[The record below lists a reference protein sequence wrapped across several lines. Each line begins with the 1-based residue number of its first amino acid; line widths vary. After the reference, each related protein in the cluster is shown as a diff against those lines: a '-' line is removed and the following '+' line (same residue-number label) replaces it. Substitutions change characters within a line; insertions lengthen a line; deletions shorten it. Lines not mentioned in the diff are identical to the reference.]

1 MSGSLLCLLG
11 VSLCLSGALA
21 MYAGTDVVELTPS
34 NFQKEVIRG
43 DAVWIVE
50 FYAPWCGH
58 CVRLGPE
65 YKKAASALKGVVKVG
80 AVNADEHQSL
90 GGQYGVKGFPTIKIF
105 GKNKNKP
112 EDYQGARDAK
122 GLIDG
127 GLAAARKMVN
137 EQSGGKAGGGGGG
150 GSKSNSEPGGGKDV
164 IELTEANWRKKVG
177 NTEKGI
183 LVEFYAPWCGH
194 CKSLAGPWADAASQL
209 KGKMDLGALDATVH
223 GSIAQQY
230 GVQGYPTIKYFAP
243 GSTEPE
249 DYNGGRTA
257 SDIVKF
263 AEEKAAENL
272 TPPEVVQI
280 TSEASVEAGCANHP
294 LCVIAFLPHILD
306 CDANCR
312 NGHIEDMTKL
322 GDKYKK
328 KDWGWLWSEG
338 MAQPD
343 LEAAVEVGGFGYP
356 AMVVLSHKKMKY
368 STLTGSFSYDGMN
381 EFLRDLSYG
390 KGRTNPVKGAKI
402 PKIAQIDAWDGK
414 DGELPEE
421 EDIDLSDVDLDDH
434 DEL

>member
-1 MSGSLLCLLG
+1 M
-11 VSLCLSGALA
+11 
-21 MYAGTDVVELTPS
+21 
-34 NFQKEVIRG
+34 
-43 DAVWIVE
+43 
-50 FYAPWCGH
+50 
-58 CVRLGPE
+58 
-65 YKKAASALKGVVKVG
+65 G
-80 AVNADEHQSL
+80 AVNADEHREL
-90 GGQYGVKGFPTIKIF
+90 GGQYGIQGFPTIKIF
-105 GKNKNKP
+105 GRNKNKP
-112 EDYQGARDAK
+112 EDYQGSRDAK
-122 GLIDG
+122 GMIDG

-164 IELTEANWRKKVG
+164 IELTEGNWKKKVL
-177 NTEKGI
+177 NNEKGI
-183 LVEFYAPWCGH
+183 LVEFFAPWCGH

-263 AEEKAAENL
+263 AEEKASENL
-272 TPPEVVQI
+272 PPPEVVQI
-280 TSEASVEAGCANHP
+280 TDTKSVEAGCEGHP

-306 CDANCR
+306 CQSDCR
-312 NGHIEDMTKL
+312 NGHIEDMKKL

-328 KDWGWLWSEG
+328 KDWGWLWTEG

-356 AMVVLSHKKMKY
+356 AMVVL
-368 STLTGSFSYDGMN
+368 
-381 EFLRDLSYG
+381 R
-390 KGRTNPVKGAKI
+390 
-402 PKIAQIDAWDGK
+402 
-414 DGELPEE
+414 
-421 EDIDLSDVDLDDH
+421 
-434 DEL
+434 

>member
-1 MSGSLLCLLG
+1 
-11 VSLCLSGALA
+11 
-21 MYAGTDVVELTPS
+21 MYAGSDVVELTPK
-34 NFQKEVIRG
+34 NFQKEVMKS
-43 DAVWIVE
+43 DSVWIIE

-58 CVRLGPE
+58 CQRLTPE
-65 YKKAASALKGVVKVG
+65 YKKAASALKGVVRLG
-80 AVNADEHQSL
+80 AVNADEHREL
-90 GGQYGVKGFPTIKIF
+90 GGQYGIQGFPTIKIF
-105 GKNKNKP
+105 GRNKNKP
-112 EDYQGARDAK
+112 EDYQGSRDAK
-122 GLIDG
+122 GMIDG

-137 EQSGGKAGGGGGG
+137 EQSGGKAGGGGGS
-150 GSKSNSEPGGGKDV
+150 SKSNSEPGGGKDV
-164 IELTEANWRKKVG
+164 IELTEGNWKKKVL
-177 NTEKGI
+177 NNEKGI
-183 LVEFYAPWCGH
+183 LVEFFAPWCGH

-243 GSTEPE
+243 GSSEPE

-263 AEEKAAENL
+263 AEEKVSENL
-272 TPPEVVQI
+272 PPPEVVQI
-280 TSEASVEAGCANHP
+280 TSSKSVEAGCENHP
-294 LCVIAFLPHILD
+294 LCVIAFMPHILD
-306 CDANCR
+306 CNAECR
-312 NGHIEDMTKL
+312 NSHIQDMKKL

-328 KDWGWLWSEG
+328 KDWGWLWTEG

-343 LEAAVEVGGFGYP
+343 LEASVEVGGFGYP

-368 STLTGSFSYDGMN
+368 STLTGSFSYDGIN

-390 KGRTNPVKGAKI
+390 KGRTNPVKGAAI
-402 PKIAQIDAWDGK
+402 PKIATIEAWDGK

-434 DEL
+434 EEL